1 MKVQSQSIV
10 EVSQDLLKAVQN
22 LYTVEVVHNP
32 LFLVVLWV
40 LQQVV
45 EVHQALLLEVLV
57 QDLSGVGVHAQD
69 LEVEVDLLH
78 LVAAEVGQSLLQGV
92 NQDPQPEVDQAHKEV
107 DQDHQ
112 EVDQDLQEASR
123 DQGQEVEADLDHQ
136 LEAKVDQGQEV
147 GQLRLEEVDVLHQHL
162 GQIVKMKERQRK
174 KKVSNI
180 LFKEFVQFLNNNK
193 IN

>member
-112 EVDQDLQEASR
+112 EVDQD
-123 DQGQEVEADLDHQ
+123 HQ
-136 LEAKVDQGQEV
+136 PEVDQGQLEV
-147 GQLRLEEVDVLHQHL
+147 GQDHQPEVDQDLLEV
-162 GQIVKMKERQRK
+162 GQDLQ
-174 KKVSNI
+174 
-180 LFKEFVQFLNNNK
+180 
-193 IN
+193 